1 MGKRKSPE
9 YKEYVAKLLV
19 DDGRKATEVAYE
31 LELKPS
37 TIRRWA
43 ADYRERQERLANPD
57 SDQLMSTSDLQKR
70 LTDAERRLKE
80 RDEEIDILKK
90 AMRIF
95 TKDPT

>member
-19 DDGRKATEVAYE
+19 DDGRRATEVAYE

-43 ADYRERQERLANPD
+43 ADYRERQERMANPTNE
-57 SDQLMSTSDLQKR
+57 QLMSTSELQKR
-70 LTDAERRLKE
+70 LTDADRRLKE
-80 RDEEIDILKK
+80 RDEEIEILKK
-90 AMRIF
+90 AMRVF
-95 TKDPT
+95 MKDPM